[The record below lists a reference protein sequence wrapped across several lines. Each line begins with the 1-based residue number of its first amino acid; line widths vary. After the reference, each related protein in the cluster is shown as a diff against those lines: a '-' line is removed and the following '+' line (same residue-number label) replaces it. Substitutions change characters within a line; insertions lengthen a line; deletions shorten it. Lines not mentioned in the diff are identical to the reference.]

1 MRSVVLQ
8 IRGMHCDGCANSLK
22 ALLEREPGV
31 KSPAVAFESGEAR
44 VLFDP
49 LKVDE
54 KRLLEVVEQLGYTA
68 VARRPA

>member
-31 KSPAVAFESGEAR
+31 KSAAVAFESDEAR

-54 KRLLEVVEQLGYTA
+54 KRLLEVVEQLGYAA
-68 VARRPA
+68 VVRRLA

>member
-8 IRGMHCDGCANSLK
+8 IRGMHCDGCANSVK

-31 KSPAVAFESGEAR
+31 KSAAVAFESGAAR

-49 LKVDE
+49 LKIEE
-54 KRLLEVVEQLGYTA
+54 KRLLAVLVQLGYAA
-68 VARRPA
+68 VVRRLA

>member
-8 IRGMHCDGCANSLK
+8 IRGMHCDGCANSVK

-31 KSPAVAFESGEAR
+31 KSAAVAFESGAAR

-49 LKVDE
+49 
-54 KRLLEVVEQLGYTA
+54 
-68 VARRPA
+68 

>member
-8 IRGMHCDGCANSLK
+8 IRGMHCDGCANSVK

-31 KSPAVAFESGEAR
+31 KSAAVAFESGEAR